1 MPLRPAAALALLALA
16 AQPAAADDRPE
27 TSHLVWA
34 GVGLALPTYAVALVA
49 HEGSHAL
56 TAELVGADVTEVRLL
71 PGIHPRDGKFYFGYV
86 HVRGLEGRA
95 DRVWFFLAPKLV
107 DLAVLGSYGAAVL
120 TGHTPDDAYGG
131 LALAVLATGFWVD
144 FSKDIP
150 AFWPHSDIVKLY
162 DTLGATTELGRLP
175 LRVLHA
181 AMSAAAA
188 YAIVRGYQDVFDHDD
203 GDGDGAALVL
213 PLALGRF

>member
-1 MPLRPAAALALLALA
+1 MRILFAMLVWWCVSPALA
-16 AQPAAADDRPE
+16 DERPE

-34 GVGLALPTYAVALVA
+34 GAGMALPTYVVALVA

-71 PGIHPRDGKFYFGYV
+71 PGVHPRDGKFYFGYV
-86 HVRGLEGRA
+86 GVRGLRGRA

-107 DLAVLGSYGAAVL
+107 DLAVLGAYGAAVL
-120 TGHTPDDAYGG
+120 TDHTPDDHYGR

-150 AFWPHSDIVKLY
+150 AFWRHSDIVKLY
-162 DTLGATTELGRLP
+162 DSLGATTELRRLP

-181 AMSAAAA
+181 GLSAAAA
-188 YAIVRGYQDVFDHDD
+188 YTIVRGYRDVFGED
-203 GDGDGAALVL
+203 GTDTGAALVL
-213 PLALGRF
+213 PLALGKF